1 MTRAWT
7 TPADIAARVR
17 RRWDDGAL
25 LRALAGAVA
34 FDGIEVPLR
43 GPKPSEIGDDVAAV
57 RDWVAQLDAGRRD
70 DRRYTL
76 VWQGVGGRRIGRNQ
90 VPVRAAVRT
99 LDQAWALLGVRP
111 EVARFE
117 EVLALVAGHPAMR
130 GWVCDHPY
138 RALALHDDMPRLVSA
153 YTWLDGHR
161 GSGLYLRQI
170 NARGVDTK
178 FAEQHRGVLAAMLGV
193 SSSANGFLA
202 GLGLRAKPQFVRVRP
217 APSLVAAVAVDDS
230 VGSPS
235 GPPTALSELAVR
247 TEDVA
252 GLAID
257 PRRALVIENEITYLS
272 VDVPTD
278 GVVIWGK
285 GFDVDRVGRLPWLA
299 GAEVDYWGDV
309 DTHGFAIL
317 DRLRAWL
324 PDVRSVLMDR
334 ATLLAHRDRWVVE
347 ERPTH
352 AALTRLTRDERDLY
366 SDLVSDRFGD
376 RVRLEQERIDW
387 SWATQRL

>member
-1 MTRAWT
+1 MTGAWT

-25 LRALAGAVA
+25 LRARAGAVE
-34 FDGIEVPLR
+34 FDGIEFPLR

-57 RDWVAQLDAGRRD
+57 RDWVGQLDKGRRD
-70 DRRYTL
+70 DRRYAL
-76 VWQGVGGRRIGRNQ
+76 VWQGVGGRSIGRNQ
-90 VPVRAAVRT
+90 LPVRAAVRT

-130 GWVCDHPY
+130 GWVCDHPH
-138 RALALHDDMPRLVSA
+138 RALALYDDMPRLVSA

-170 NARGVDTK
+170 SARGVDTK

-193 SSSANGFLA
+193 SGTATGFLA

-217 APSLVAAVAVDDS
+217 APALAVGAS
-230 VGSPS
+230 VGSDPR
-235 GPPTALSELAVR
+235 LSATLTELALR
-247 TEDVA
+247 AEEVA
-252 GLAID
+252 DLAID
-257 PRRALVIENEITYLS
+257 PRWALVIENEITYLS

-278 GVVIWGK
+278 GVAIWGK

-299 GAEVDYWGDV
+299 GAEVHYWGDL

-324 PDVRSVLMDR
+324 PNVRSVLMDR
-334 ATLLAHRDRWVVE
+334 DTLLAHRDRWVTE
-347 ERPTH
+347 ERPTR
-352 AALTRLTRDERDLY
+352 AALTRLTPDERDLY
-366 SDLVSDRFGD
+366 EDLVSDRFGD
-376 RVRLEQERIDW
+376 RVRLEQERVDW
-387 SWATQRL
+387 AWAAQRLHT